1 MALYDPDGGFFAGGG
16 GGAGRRGDF
25 LTSPEVGPLFAAVV
39 ARALDGWWDELGRPD
54 PFVVVEA
61 GAGAGTLAAGVVG
74 AAGACRAALRYVLVE
89 RSETLRARQ
98 AGRLSLESP
107 ATVLGPLAADED
119 DEGPGVAARGE
130 GPLATALA
138 ELPAGPVTGVVLANE
153 LLDDLP
159 FLLLERGADGW
170 QEVRVGIDAGGD
182 GFAEVLVPAAAE
194 LAAEADRLA
203 PGAADGARVPLQH
216 GARAWLRGALALLAR
231 GRVVVVDYADTTP
244 SLAARPWPEWLRTY
258 RSHGRGGHPVDRPGT
273 QDVTCE
279 VAVDQLA
286 RVRAPVTDRSQ
297 AGFLS
302 ASGIDELVAAAR
314 AEWQAG
320 AAAAT
325 LAAVAARSRL
335 AEAAALVDPTGLGAF
350 RVLEWSVGTPNL
362 SPKRL
367 VSGSFPRQVARRA
380 EAPEP

>member
-16 GGAGRRGDF
+16 RGAGRRGDF

-39 ARALDGWWDELGRPD
+39 ARALDGWWHALGRPD

-74 AAGACRAALRYVLVE
+74 AAGACREALRYVLVE

-98 AGRLSLESP
+98 AARLRLESP

-119 DEGPGVAARGE
+119 DDGGPREAVRGE

-138 ELPAGPVTGVVLANE
+138 GLPAGPVTGVVLANE
-153 LLDDLP
+153 LLDNLP
-159 FLLLERGADGW
+159 FRLLERGADGW
-170 QEVRVGIDAGGD
+170 QEVRVGTAAGGD

-258 RSHGRGGHPVDRPGT
+258 RSHGPGGHPLDRPGT

-286 RVRAPVTDRSQ
+286 RVRAPVADRSQ
-297 AGFLS
+297 AEFLA

-314 AEWQAG
+314 AEWWAG

-325 LAAVAARSRL
+325 LAAVAARSRV
-335 AEAAALVDPTGLGAF
+335 AEAAALVDPGGLGAF
-350 RVLEWSVGTPNL
+350 RVLEWSVGADA
-362 SPKRL
+362 
-367 VSGSFPRQVARRA
+367 GG
-380 EAPEP
+380 

>member
-39 ARALDGWWDELGRPD
+39 ARALDGWWAALGRPD
-54 PFVVVEA
+54 PFVVVDA

-119 DEGPGVAARGE
+119 ARVAVRGE

-138 ELPAGPVTGVVLANE
+138 GLPAGPVTGVVLANE
-153 LLDDLP
+153 LLDNLP
-159 FLLLERGADGW
+159 FVLLERGAGGW
-170 QEVRVGIDAGGD
+170 QEVRVGTAGGGD

-203 PGAADGARVPLQH
+203 PGAAGGARVPLQH
-216 GARAWLRGALALLAR
+216 GARAWLRGALALLVR
-231 GRVVVVDYADTTP
+231 GRVVVVDYADSTP

-258 RSHGRGGHPVDRPGT
+258 RSHGRGGHPLDRPGT

-286 RVRAPVTDRSQ
+286 RVRAPVAERSQ
-297 AGFLS
+297 AEFLA

-320 AAAAT
+320 AAAAA
-325 LAAVAARSRL
+325 LGAVAARSRV

-350 RVLEWSVGTPNL
+350 RVLEWSVGAGADR
-362 SPKRL
+362 S
-367 VSGSFPRQVARRA
+367 
-380 EAPEP
+380 